1 VVLCAYIAESRIL
14 RDEVDRYLVVRW
26 LPNPN
31 WVLAQ
36 AVDELSVTLLSF
48 HENGGENVIRIER
61 AGLRVEF
68 DGADPARVVV
78 PIIFPVGKYRDVH
91 VRVSPRSDVA
101 LSNAAEVGD
110 ALQSTFSR
118 SHTTTAGASFF
129 ASASHGRTFGSTQ
142 KPYDV
147 VHLPDFRGVRFRL
160 SHLDVE
166 GEPLGLQIAF
176 PVASCGTESSENY
189 FANVYLEM
197 GGSLQ
202 DSAVLTREVHS
213 AAGKVL
219 LLSGYSEEFEQL
231 VYGSRPRLSN
241 PNRISTAHPVP
252 DFAGMRRTYVQV
264 SDLHRFALKDLRDLA
279 RDYDGIHL
287 YTNISR
293 GTILVQDAKIEAQ
306 HLFAELNGLGLKFL
320 YIDTCNSVQVVR
332 SFRQTDIQA
341 LVAAT
346 ENLYVNYA
354 EEFELFFYESLGDGE
369 YISVAFQKATRARGE
384 RDYLFTR
391 SGQYDPMF
399 LDLKADF
406 RFGE

>member
-1 VVLCAYIAESRIL
+1 MTS
-14 RDEVDRYLVVRW
+14 
-26 LPNPN
+26 
-31 WVLAQ
+31 
-36 AVDELSVTLLSF
+36 SSF
-48 HENGGENVIRIER
+48 HENGGGNSIRIEK

-68 DGADPARVVV
+68 DGANPARVVI
-78 PIIFPVGKYRDVH
+78 PIVFPVGKYRDVQ

-101 LSNAAEVGD
+101 LSNEAEVGD
-110 ALQSTFSR
+110 ALQSTFSQ

-129 ASASHGRTFGSTQ
+129 ATASHGRTFGSTQ

-160 SHLDVE
+160 AHIEVE
-166 GEPLGLQIAF
+166 DEPLGLQIAF
-176 PVASCGTESSENY
+176 PVASCGIESSEDY
-189 FANVYLEM
+189 FANICLEM

-219 LLSGYSEEFEQL
+219 LLSGYSDVFEQRI
-231 VYGSRPRLSN
+231 YGSHPRRSN
-241 PNRISTAHPVP
+241 PNRISTAHPFP
-252 DFAGMRRTYVQV
+252 GFAGMRRTYVQV
-264 SDLHRFALKDLRDLA
+264 SDLHRFALKELRDLA
-279 RDYDGIHL
+279 RGYDGVHL

-306 HLFAELNGLGLKFL
+306 HFFAELNGLGLKFL
-320 YIDTCNSVQVVR
+320 YIDTCNSVQVVW

-354 EEFELFFYESLGDGE
+354 EEFELLFYESLGIGK
-369 YISVAFQKATRARGE
+369 YISVAFQETTRARGE
-384 RDYLFTR
+384 RDYLLTR